1 MRAIH
6 GFLVVLAATGC
17 GKFQGTSSTTEAVD
31 VGCIARAED
40 IEAKL
45 RCLPRV
51 TFQKVENPATPSY
64 VRYDIQFEQPEDHT
78 APDGKKFRQKLVLL
92 HKSDTDPMLLQTSGY
107 AIFSVGLSNVAQ
119 QFGMNQIQVE
129 HRFFATSIP
138 ENADWSKLDIEQ
150 SAADFHDIAVH
161 FKAIYQGKW
170 LNTGASKG
178 GMTSVYHRRFYPQD
192 LDGTLALVAPLSF
205 STDDRRYVDFVDNVG
220 GADYAACRQK
230 LVGVQRELLKRRTE
244 ILQGNTGVYD
254 QLGGVDVAFE
264 HAVIELPFAFFQ
276 YQPARTGCQ
285 TVPATTATTAE
296 LSGFMEQVNGIEGYS
311 DEGMAGFVPYYFQ
324 AANQLGGPG
333 ANLDV
338 IGDLLHHAQTYKLN
352 QYIPAGLPVHYSNDK
367 MIEVRD
373 WVLHE
378 SRQMMF
384 VYGELDPW
392 SAGAFA
398 PRQGQDEDSV
408 LFRVGGGNHGSN
420 PFLLSP
426 ADKAAALAKLGS
438 WLGRGETE
446 ALPLPPTGKSL
457 EEMEAAYRAMHR
469 L

>member
-1 MRAIH
+1 MRNQFGILA
-6 GFLVVLAATGC
+6 VLAVVGC
-17 GKFQGTSSTTEAVD
+17 GRATTPSTISGDIAVD
-31 VGCIARAED
+31 VGCIAQAED

-51 TFQKVENPATPSY
+51 SFEKVPNPATPDY
-64 VRYDIQFEQPEDHT
+64 TRYDIQFEQPEDHA

-92 HKSDTDPMLLQTSGY
+92 HKSDVDPMLLQTSGY

-119 QFGMNQIQVE
+119 QFQMNQIQVE

-138 ENADWSKLDIEQ
+138 ENADWTKLDIEQ

-178 GMTSVYHRRFYPQD
+178 GMTSVYHRRYYPQD

-205 STDDRRYVDFVDNVG
+205 SKDDRRYVDFVDNVG
-220 GADYAACRQK
+220 GDAYAACRAK
-230 LVGVQRELLKRRTE
+230 LVSVQRELLTRRADV
-244 ILQGNTGVYD
+244 LAGVTGEYD
-254 QLGGVDVAFE
+254 QLGGQDVAFE

-276 YQPARTGCQ
+276 YQPARTACPN
-285 TVPATTATTAE
+285 VPAANANTATLRA
-296 LSGFMEQVNGIEGYS
+296 FMEQVNSLAGYS

-333 ANLDV
+333 ANLEVIADV
-338 IGDLLHHAQTYKLN
+338 LRHADTYNLDR
-352 QYIPAGLPVHYSNDK
+352 YIPEGLPIDYSNEK
-367 MIEVRD
+367 MIEVKN
-373 WVLHE
+373 WVLNE
-378 SRQMMF
+378 SERVMF
-384 VYGELDPW
+384 IYGELDPW
-392 SAGAFA
+392 SAGAFS
-398 PRQGQDEDSV
+398 PRQTDGDSHLYTV
-408 LFRVGGGNHGSN
+408 AGGNHGSN
-420 PFLLSP
+420 PFLLNA

-438 WLGRGETE
+438 WLGRSEPE
-446 ALPLPPTGKSL
+446 ALPVDRADSL
-457 EEMEAAYRAMHR
+457 EAMEAAYRAKHR

>member
-1 MRAIH
+1 MRTKFGILA
-6 GFLVVLAATGC
+6 VLAAVGC
-17 GKFQGTSSTTEAVD
+17 GKVQAPSSTSGSVD

-51 TFQKVENPATPSY
+51 SFEKVPNPATPNY
-64 VRYDIQFEQPEDHT
+64 TRYDIQFEQPENH
-78 APDGKKFRQKLVLL
+78 ASPDGKKFRQKLVLL
-92 HKSDTDPMLLQTSGY
+92 HKTDTDPMLLQTSGY

-119 QFGMNQIQVE
+119 HFGMNQIQVE

-138 ENADWSKLDIEQ
+138 ETADWTKLDIEQ

-178 GMTSVYHRRFYPQD
+178 GMTSVYHRRYYPQD

-205 STDDRRYVDFVDNVG
+205 SKDDRRYVDFVDNVG
-220 GADYAACRQK
+220 GDAYAACRQK
-230 LVGVQRELLKRRTE
+230 LIGVQRELLSRRADV
-244 ILQGNTGVYD
+244 LQGVVGEYD
-254 QLGGVDVAFE
+254 QLGGQDVAFE

-276 YQPARTGCQ
+276 YQPARTACAN
-285 TVPATTATTAE
+285 VPAANATTETLRA
-296 LSGFMEQVNGIEGYS
+296 FMEQVNGLAGYS
-311 DEGMAGFVPYYFQ
+311 DDGMAGFIPYYFQ

-338 IGDLLHHAQTYKLN
+338 IGDLLRHRETYHLD
-352 QYIPAGLPVHYSNDK
+352 QYIPQGLPIAYSNEK
-367 MIEVRD
+367 MLEVKE
-373 WVLHE
+373 WVLNE
-378 SRQMMF
+378 SERVMF

-392 SAGAFA
+392 SAGAFS
-398 PRQGQDEDSV
+398 PRATDGDSH
-408 LFRVGGGNHGSN
+408 LFTVAGGNHGSN
-420 PFLLSP
+420 PFLLNA
-426 ADKAAALAKLGS
+426 ADKAAALAKLAS
-438 WLGRGETE
+438 WLGLDGESE
-446 ALPLPPTGKSL
+446 ASPVVRNSL
-457 EEMEAAYRAMHR
+457 EDMEAAYRAKHR